1 MSVSEQPSNRLAYKK
16 SEICE
21 LFGISG
27 RTFDRLRAAGS
38 IPKPDRWAGNNIQ
51 MWSHEVVNGLFRTK
65 PKGTPRRRGAVTIG

>member
-1 MSVSEQPSNRLAYKK
+1 VPSESPSNRLAYKK

-38 IPKPDRWAGNNIQ
+38 IPKPDRWVGNIQ
-51 MWSHEVVNGLFRTK
+51 MWSHEVVSGLFRTK
-65 PKGTPRRRGAVTIG
+65 PKGSGPRKRGCLTVG